1 MQIKI
6 EIDVKP
12 EELRRFL
19 GLPDVSGIQ
28 DEIIGFL
35 RDKVGQASEFDAGG
49 FVKSNL
55 DVLKN
60 IVSKVTIKDSSAE
73 EAPVE
78 KTRVRKRAAKKT

>member
-28 DEIIGFL
+28 DEIIAFL

-49 FVKSNL
+49 FVKSNF

-60 IVSKVTIKDSSAE
+60 IVSKVTVKDSSAE
-73 EAPVE
+73 EAPAE
-78 KTRVRKRAAKKT
+78 KIRVRRRAKKS

>member
-19 GLPDVSGIQ
+19 GLPDVGALQ
-28 DEIIGFL
+28 DDIVDFL
-35 RDKVGQASEFDAGG
+35 RDKVSEVADLGPSG

-55 DVLKN
+55 DALRTM
-60 IVSKVTIKDSSAE
+60 VSKAVIGDTAAAVPATKPARRS
-73 EAPVE
+73 
-78 KTRVRKRAAKKT
+78 RKKA

>member
-19 GLPDVSGIQ
+19 GLPDVGALQ
-28 DEIIGFL
+28 DDIVEFL
-35 RDKVGQASEFDAGG
+35 RDKVGEVADLGPSG

-55 DVLKN
+55 DALMN
-60 IVSKVTIKDSSAE
+60 IVSKVVVKDSSAE
-73 EAPVE
+73 TPAKPA
-78 KTRVRKRAAKKT
+78 RGKRGKRSAQ

>member
-19 GLPDVSGIQ
+19 GLPDVGALQ
-28 DEIIGFL
+28 DDIVEFL
-35 RDKVGQASEFDAGG
+35 RDKVGEVADLGPGG

-55 DVLKN
+55 DALRT
-60 IVSKVTIKDSSAE
+60 IVSKAVAKDGSTEPPARSA
-73 EAPVE
+73 
-78 KTRVRKRAAKKT
+78 RSRRRKS